1 MKRLILAAATAL
13 VTTPAFAHLD
23 PEAHG
28 SFAAGLSH
36 PVFGA
41 DHILAMVAVGLWAAV
56 LGGRAV
62 WALPS
67 AFVAAMVAGFIAS
80 VGGVPLPFVEPMI
93 LVSVFVLGLAVALTL
108 RLPVAAA
115 AGIVGAF
122 GLFHGHAHGGELGT
136 AAALAF
142 GAGFAASAL
151 PIAPNRCSAL
161 VAAGLLTGSTPA
173 AQAEQALQKL
183 RMPTKPKTATV
194 KPIGPI
200 KAV

>member
-1 MKRLILAAATAL
+1 MKRLILAAAAAL

-80 VGGVPLPFVEPMI
+80 VGGMPLPFVEPMI

-108 RLPVAAA
+108 RLPVATA

-142 GAGFAASAL
+142 GAGFAVSTAVLHGLGVAVAL
-151 PIAPNRCSAL
+151 
-161 VAAGLLTGSTPA
+161 AAGRAVRGSKLLQGLGWAT
-173 AQAEQALQKL
+173 
-183 RMPTKPKTATV
+183 TAGGLWV
-194 KPIGPI
+194 VFGG
-200 KAV
+200 